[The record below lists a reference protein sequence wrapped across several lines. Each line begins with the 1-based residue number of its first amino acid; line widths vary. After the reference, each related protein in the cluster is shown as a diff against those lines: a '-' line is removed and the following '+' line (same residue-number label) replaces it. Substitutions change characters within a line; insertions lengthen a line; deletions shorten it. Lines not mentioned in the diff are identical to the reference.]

1 MRVSGILSTIVLSL
15 IVVSFGLSSSAF
27 GQLTDG
33 TIPPLSVK
41 TELPLYDEGDSVVFS
56 GIIKNPDVNNSIDI
70 TVRVLGPLINGTSNK
85 IVTVN
90 QIHPVNGAF
99 EGVFVVSGPLWKPAG
114 DYKILVNYGPQKA
127 ETIFHYNGG
136 SGSGVV
142 DVPPPTKTEC
152 PEGQAAV
159 NGQCVTI
166 DQPPEDKPSC
176 GTGTVYDEVSK
187 TCIVAPPVTCPPGQ
201 MMSGGQCID
210 EPPEDTAP
218 PTCGTGTHAENGIC
232 VPDKV
237 SGSGDQSGC
246 LIATAAFGSEL
257 APQVQLL
264 REIRDNVLFSTSSG
278 TSFMSGFNSLYYSFS
293 PTVADWERQN
303 PAFKEVVKVTI
314 PPMLSTLSILNHV
327 NIDSESEMLGYGIGI
342 ILLNI
347 GMYFVAPAIVIVK
360 LNGLRKK
367 RAL

>member
-1 MRVSGILSTIVLSL
+1 MRLSGILSTIVLSL
-15 IVVSFGLSSSAF
+15 IVVSSGLSSSVY

-41 TELPLYDEGDSVVFS
+41 TELPLYDEGDSVVFT
-56 GIIKNPDVNNSIDI
+56 GLIKTPDANNSIDI

-85 IVTVN
+85 IVTVD
-90 QIHPVNGAF
+90 QIHPIGGSF
-99 EGVFVVSGPLWKPAG
+99 EGAFVVSGQLWKAEG

-136 SGSGVV
+136 SGSGIV
-142 DVPPPTKTEC
+142 DVPPPAKTEC
-152 PEGQAAV
+152 PEGQTAV
-159 NGQCVTI
+159 NGQCVTV
-166 DQPPEDKPSC
+166 QAPPPEKPVC
-176 GTGTVYDEVSK
+176 GTGTVFDDVSG
-187 TCIVAPPVTCPPGQ
+187 TCIVAPPVECPPGQ

-210 EPPEDTAP
+210 EPPVVAP

-237 SGSGDQSGC
+237 GGDEKSGC

-293 PTVADWERQN
+293 PTVADWEREN
-303 PAFKEVVKVTI
+303 PVFKEAIKITI
-314 PPMLSTLSILNHV
+314 TPMLSTLSILNHV

-367 RAL
+367 KAL

>member
-1 MRVSGILSTIVLSL
+1 MRVSGILGTIVLSL
-15 IVVSFGLSSSAF
+15 IVVSSGLSSSVF

-56 GIIKNPDVNNSIDI
+56 GLIKTPDINNSIDI
-70 TVRVLGPLINGTSNK
+70 TIRVLGPLINGTSNK

-90 QIHPVNGAF
+90 QIHPIGGAF
-99 EGVFVVSGPLWKPAG
+99 EGAFVVSGPLWKSEG
-114 DYKILVNYGPQKA
+114 DYKILVNYGSQKA
-127 ETIFHYNGG
+127 EAIFHYNGG
-136 SGSGVV
+136 SGSGIV
-142 DVPPPTKTEC
+142 DVPPPKRTEC

-159 NGQCVTI
+159 NGQCVKI
-166 DQPPEDKPSC
+166 ESPPEQKPSC
-176 GTGTVYDEVSK
+176 GTGTVYDDVSG

-210 EPPEDTAP
+210 QPPVETTP
-218 PTCGTGTHAENGIC
+218 VCGTGTHAENGIC
-232 VPDKV
+232 VPDKKT
-237 SGSGDQSGC
+237 GGEEKSGC

-293 PTVADWERQN
+293 PTVADWEREN
-303 PAFKEVVKVTI
+303 PAFKEAVKVTI
-314 PPMLSTLSILNHV
+314 TPMLSTLSILNHV

>member
-15 IVVSFGLSSSAF
+15 IVVSSLLSGNVF

-33 TIPPLSVK
+33 TVPPLSVK

-56 GIIKNPDVNNSIDI
+56 GLIKNPDANNAIDI

-90 QIHPVNGAF
+90 QIHPVGGAF
-99 EGVFVVSGPLWKPAG
+99 EGAFVVSGPLWKPAG

-136 SGSGVV
+136 SGSGIV
-142 DVPPPTKTEC
+142 DVPPPKPTTC

-166 DQPPEDKPSC
+166 ESPPDDKPSC
-176 GTGTVYDEVSK
+176 GTGTVYDDVSG
-187 TCIVAPPVTCPPGQ
+187 TCIVAPLDTCPPGQ
-201 MMSGGQCID
+201 ILSGGQCID
-210 EPPEDTAP
+210 EPPEDTTP
-218 PTCGTGTHAENGIC
+218 PVCGTGTHAENGIC
-232 VPDKV
+232 VPDVKPTGT
-237 SGSGDQSGC
+237 SGGSC
-246 LIATAAFGSEL
+246 IIATAAFGSEL

-278 TSFMSGFNSLYYSFS
+278 TSFMSGFNSFYYSFS

-314 PPMLSTLSILNHV
+314 TPMLSTLSILNYV

-367 RAL
+367 RTL

>member
-1 MRVSGILSTIVLSL
+1 MRVSGVLCTIVLSL
-15 IVVSFGLSSSAF
+15 IVVSSAFSSNAF
-27 GQLTDG
+27 GQLVDG

-56 GIIKNPDVNNSIDI
+56 GLIKNPDVNNAIDI

-85 IVTVN
+85 IVTVD
-90 QIHPVNGAF
+90 QIHPVGGSF
-99 EGVFVVSGPLWKPAG
+99 EGAFVVSGQLWKAAG

-127 ETIFHYNGG
+127 ETTFYYNGG
-136 SGSGVV
+136 SGSGIV
-142 DVPPPTKTEC
+142 DVPKPKPTTC
-152 PEGQAAV
+152 PEGQAVV
-159 NGQCVTI
+159 NGQCVKVTAP
-166 DQPPEDKPSC
+166 PPEKPTC

-210 EPPEDTAP
+210 QPPEEKP
-218 PTCGTGTHAENGIC
+218 PVCGAGTHAENGIC
-232 VPDKV
+232 VPDKT
-237 SGSGDQSGC
+237 GGEKSGC

-293 PTVADWERQN
+293 PTVADWEREN
-303 PAFKEVVKVTI
+303 PVFKEVVKITI
-314 PPMLSTLSILNHV
+314 TPMLSTLSILNHV

-360 LNGLRKK
+360 INGLRKK
-367 RAL
+367 KAL